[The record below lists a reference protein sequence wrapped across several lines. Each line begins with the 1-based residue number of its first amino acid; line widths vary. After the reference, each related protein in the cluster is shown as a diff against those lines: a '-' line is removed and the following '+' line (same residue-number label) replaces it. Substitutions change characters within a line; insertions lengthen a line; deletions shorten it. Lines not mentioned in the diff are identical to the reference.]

1 MLVLLLVVFVNFVGI
16 GALIPVLPYTVIETL
31 GLSATTMTLLLASFA
46 FAMFLSNP
54 LLGRLSDHVGRRPV
68 LIFSLMVNVLA
79 HIWFALSTDI
89 VQMFAARIL
98 AGLAAGNTGVIQAMI
113 ADRVNPGERAR
124 YMGLFGAA
132 IGTGFVAGPALG
144 GLLSGLG
151 EGPLHQ
157 APFLLAAGFGTI
169 ALLLS
174 LRLNGR
180 ATKATASIA
189 ANTHYL
195 TG

>member
-113 ADRVNPGERAR
+113 ADRVIGGRAVL
-124 YMGLFGAA
+124 GLWCSNWHWFRCWASPWR
-132 IGTGFVAGPALG
+132 IVC
-144 GLLSGLG
+144 GLG

-157 APFLLAAGFGTI
+157 APFLLAAG
-169 ALLLS
+169 LE
-174 LRLNGR
+174 RL
-180 ATKATASIA
+180 
-189 ANTHYL
+189 HYYCHC
-195 TG
+195 G

>member
-1 MLVLLLVVFVNFVGI
+1 
-16 GALIPVLPYTVIETL
+16 
-31 GLSATTMTLLLASFA
+31 MTLLLASFA

-132 IGTGFVAGPALG
+132 IWPALG
-144 GLLSGLG
+144 GLFSGLG
-151 EGPLHQ
+151 DGPLHQ
-157 APFLLAAGFGTI
+157 APFLLAAGFGR
-169 ALLLS
+169 LLLS
-174 LRLNGR
+174 LRLNGS
-180 ATKATASIA
+180 ATKAASIA
-189 ANTHYL
+189 AKTL
-195 TG
+195 F